1 MELMEF
7 KDYKTEHLK
16 ETVQDM
22 THIAIIQVQKTKQTL
37 FKNDADLVLEIL
49 SNLKRIVVLK
59 HKIDYD
65 CKNYLALHTPV
76 AVDLRLI
83 LASLRI
89 SSSLGKIAGH
99 IEKICRIFKKNR
111 EKLKPELLHSFS
123 IYKMF
128 DTAIQ
133 MLYEMQ
139 EAMGTENSSQAG
151 EIFKRDLLLNKIKLE
166 ANQIAQQI
174 ILSNP
179 EDTDIILSVL
189 EIIHKLERIGDE
201 AKNISERLIFYYEA
215 KVVRHTSY
223 YKGRKD

>member
-1 MELMEF
+1 MEF

-22 THIAIIQVQKTKQTL
+22 THIAIIQVQKTKQAL
-37 FKNDADLVLEIL
+37 FKSDTDLALEIM

-76 AVDLRLI
+76 AVDLRLV

-89 SSSLGKIAGH
+89 SSSLGKIADHAG
-99 IEKICRIFKKNR
+99 KICRILKKDPIRLN
-111 EKLKPELLHSFS
+111 PSLLHAFH
-123 IYKMF
+123 IYQMF

-133 MLYEMQ
+133 MLYNMQ
-139 EAMGTENSSQAG
+139 EAMGTENAKQAG
-151 EIFKRDLLLNKIKLE
+151 EIFKKDLILNKTHLE
-166 ANQIAQQI
+166 AGEIAQRLI
-174 ILSNP
+174 IENP
-179 EDTDIILSVL
+179 DSVGIILSVL
-189 EIIHKLERIGDE
+189 EIVHKLERIGDE

-215 KVVRHTSY
+215 KVLRHSSF
-223 YKGRKD
+223 YKGREDE